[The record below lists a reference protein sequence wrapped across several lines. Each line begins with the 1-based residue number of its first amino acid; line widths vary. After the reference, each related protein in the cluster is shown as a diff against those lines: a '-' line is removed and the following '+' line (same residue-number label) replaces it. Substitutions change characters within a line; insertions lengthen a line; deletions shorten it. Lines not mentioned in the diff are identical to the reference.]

1 MSFHGLIA
9 HFFLGLSN
17 TPLSGYTTVCL
28 SIHLLKKHLAF
39 FQVLVIINKDAV
51 KSTYIYIHT
60 HTHTHTHEF
69 LCGHKFSTSL
79 GKYQGMQ
86 LMDHMVRVCL
96 VYKRDHQTTL

>member
-1 MSFHGLIA
+1 MHA
-9 HFFLGLSN
+9 
-17 TPLSGYTTVCL
+17 SGRT
-28 SIHLLKKHLAF
+28 KR
-39 FQVLVIINKDAV
+39 AV
-51 KSTYIYIHT
+51 KA
-60 HTHTHTHEF
+60 HTHEF